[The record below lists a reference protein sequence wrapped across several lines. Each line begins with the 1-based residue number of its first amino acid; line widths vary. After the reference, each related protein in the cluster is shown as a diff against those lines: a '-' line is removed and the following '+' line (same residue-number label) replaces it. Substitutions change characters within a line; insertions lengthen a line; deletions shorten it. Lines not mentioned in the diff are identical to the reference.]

1 MVRLIEWNVNS
12 NKIYWRHSFI
22 VQCAMAKF
30 AVAVHNSKAFVVL
43 YEVTQKPGQAD
54 YILKSG

>member
-1 MVRLIEWNVNS
+1 MNKD
-12 NKIYWRHSFI
+12 KIYIVDSFI

-54 YILKSG
+54 YILKTG

>member
-1 MVRLIEWNVNS
+1 MNKD
-12 NKIYWRHSFI
+12 KIYIVVDSFI

-54 YILKSG
+54 YILKTG